1 MKRLIGSIFAA
12 ALLIG
17 GVAHAETYEIDGA
30 HAFAVFKIS
39 HLGIAPAYGQFVK
52 LGGSL
57 DYDAA
62 APDKTTIKVEI
73 DADSVFTGNKKRD
86 DHLKGPDFF
95 DTKQHPKLTFE
106 STSVKAAGDNQ
117 LTVTGNLTIHG
128 QTKPVTLTA
137 TKTGA
142 GKDPWGN
149 DRIGMETTFTINRM
163 DYGIAYMPDGLG
175 KVVTVMI
182 SFEGIKKK

>member
-1 MKRLIGSIFAA
+1 MKRLLGSLFAA
-12 ALLIG
+12 ALLVG
-17 GVAHAETYEIDGA
+17 GVAHAETYEIDGS
-30 HAFAVFKIS
+30 HAFAVFKVS
-39 HLGIAPAYGQFVK
+39 HLNIAPAYGQFVK
-52 LGGSL
+52 IGGSF
-57 DYDAA
+57 DFDAA
-62 APDKTTIKVEI
+62 APDKTKIKVEI

-95 DTKQHPKLTFE
+95 DTKQFPKLTFE
-106 STSVKAAGDNQ
+106 STKVAKAGDN
-117 LTVTGNLTIHG
+117 TFTITGNLTLHG
-128 QTKPVTLTA
+128 VTKPVTFTA

-149 DRIGMETTFTINRM
+149 DRVGMETTFTINRM

-175 KVVTVMI
+175 KEVTIMI